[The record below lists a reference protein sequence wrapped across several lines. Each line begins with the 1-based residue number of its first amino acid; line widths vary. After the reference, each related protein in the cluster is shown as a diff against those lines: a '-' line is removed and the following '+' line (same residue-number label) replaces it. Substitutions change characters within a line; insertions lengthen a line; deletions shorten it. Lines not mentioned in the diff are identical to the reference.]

1 MICFIDYRTTDIEIN
16 ALKNFGLTPIK
27 VPKTNLVYEAINGHV
42 DIQLNILNKS
52 KRIVIVQKDM
62 PKTFLD
68 DLHNNNIKYVFS
80 KNPLKNNYPNDIILN
95 GLITDTYFV
104 HNTKYTDPNLLKEM
118 QNKKIISIPQGY
130 TKCSI
135 LPIKNNVFITNDT
148 IIHKKLSN
156 IKEIDILYIPY
167 GDILLPSMNY
177 GFIGGIGGMI
187 SPNTLGIF
195 GDLKEYKYG
204 HIIMEFLDKY
214 SINVLSL
221 RPGKL
226 IDRGSIFVV

>member
-1 MICFIDYRTTDIEIN
+1 
-16 ALKNFGLTPIK
+16 
-27 VPKTNLVYEAINGHV
+27 
-42 DIQLNILNKS
+42 
-52 KRIVIVQKDM
+52 
-62 PKTFLD
+62 
-68 DLHNNNIKYVFS
+68 
-80 KNPLKNNYPNDIILN
+80 
-95 GLITDTYFV
+95 
-104 HNTKYTDPNLLKEM
+104 M

-204 HIIMEFLDKY
+204 HIIMEFLDNY
-214 SINVLSL
+214 CIIVLSL